1 MKLLMAAAVAAAM
14 LTAAPTK
21 AAQIWVGSA
30 DGHGHVIHIEG
41 EIVQGDANRF
51 ATAVGQARVA
61 PGDAT
66 VYLAGPGGNVWAV
79 DAYVQARAQVIS
91 ECVRLLHPRG
101 SLCWQVGNHVQKG

>member
-1 MKLLMAAAVAAAM
+1 MKLVMAAAVAAAM
-14 LTAAPTK
+14 LTAAPAK

-66 VYLAGPGGNVWAV
+66 VYLAGPGGNVGMAF
-79 DAYVQARAQVIS
+79 
-91 ECVRLLHPRG
+91 
-101 SLCWQVGNHVQKG
+101 